1 MHRAYA
7 LCLSPQYNIT
17 FGSPED
23 DSPTK
28 KELSPEDDSPASVE
42 KVWVQVSVVRAFEC
56 KMSLEPMI
64 ERHNTRVLETC
75 RNGLEWSCHPGAYIS
90 LIHQHACVI

>member
-1 MHRAYA
+1 MHRAHA

-23 DSPTK
+23 DSPPK

-42 KVWVQVSVVRAFEC
+42 KVRVQVSVVRAFEC

-64 ERHNTRVLETC
+64 ERHNTRVLERAGTGL
-75 RNGLEWSCHPGAYIS
+75 NGVATLAHTYLSYINT
-90 LIHQHACVI
+90 HA

>member
-1 MHRAYA
+1 MHRAHA
-7 LCLSPQYNIT
+7 LRLSPQYNIT
-17 FGSPED
+17 FGSPGT
-23 DSPTK
+23 TK

-42 KVWVQVSVVRAFEC
+42 KVRVQVSVVRAFEC
-56 KMSLEPMI
+56 KLSLEPMI

-75 RNGLEWSCHPGAYIS
+75 RNGLERSCHPGAYIS